1 MMKYIRKIILKIYRK
16 NEFES
21 RKLRDFFLK
30 NYGAEIGLY
39 SYGCFD
45 PKRIPRGT
53 VIGRFCSFAPT
64 CYFFNGNHPLHTI
77 TTHPYIYN
85 PKLNVVP
92 EEAIRRTRCVVS
104 DDVWIGHN
112 AVILPS
118 VSKIG
123 RGAIIAAGAV
133 VTKEVP
139 PYAVLAGN
147 PAKVIKFRFEEPLI
161 REIEESRWWEMSL
174 EQLKSTME
182 NNPNLILS
190 PEDYFDSNKRADCHG
205 DG

>member
-1 MMKYIRKIILKIYRK
+1 MSKYIHKIILKFYRR

-21 RKLRDFFLK
+21 ENLRKFFLK
-30 NYGAEIGLY
+30 NYETQIGLY

-45 PKRIPRGT
+45 PKRIPRKT
-53 VIGRFCSFAPT
+53 VIGRFCSFSPT

-85 PKLNVVP
+85 PTLNLVTK
-92 EEAIRRTRCVVS
+92 ENIKRTPCVVC

-118 VSKIG
+118 VDKIG
-123 RGAIIAAGAV
+123 RGAIVAAGAV
-133 VTKEVP
+133 VTKNVP

-147 PAKVIKFRFEEPLI
+147 PAKIMKYRFEKSVIKK
-161 REIEESRWWEMSL
+161 IEESRWWEMSL
-174 EQLKSTME
+174 DQLKKTMQE
-182 NNPNLILS
+182 NPSFIFT
-190 PEDYFDSNKRADCHG
+190 PEEYFE
-205 DG
+205 